1 MKKFNILKLVLWSRN
16 GKQRAINFQADKV
29 NVITGNSNTGKT
41 AILDIIDYCFFA
53 SSKGISDSIINENIA
68 WYGLVF
74 EINDKTYTLARKHY
88 TKKVSNEYYFSG
100 IGEVPERH
108 PTANNTEEAL
118 KYIIE
123 TEFSIDSNVKVQYGG
138 KSLRQGSKISLRYF
152 LMFNTISQDII
163 NDSRDIYF
171 DKQNNSRYREALPRV
186 FDIATGIE
194 SIENILLKERK
205 EDLKK
210 EITALE
216 RRNSKYKQRQ
226 DKSFNEVKDILLEAR
241 EMAIISSDEDVEAIS
256 ELKGVIK
263 NRKNTEDIDIVKRE
277 LLEKNK
283 NLTLRRIRNL
293 KILENQYNTHKENLS
308 TIHDSL
314 KPIDYL
320 KNKVEIRTSYFSEI
334 ILNLENEL
342 NRLKEVNRKV
352 TPIDKQVADQLIKL
366 KIELE
371 SIQQELDVLPKEIRI
386 TDTDAKKLIFIGRA
400 TEILKLYS
408 GEDNFPKDI
417 QVKIG
422 KLQNLIDEIEVEIE
436 NTEEMKLL
444 TIGLIEEVIRGYLQE
459 YGAVLGNYS
468 KFQPKFDYKN
478 KLLQLRK
485 PNSID
490 IEPSVGSS
498 SNHLFLHLFFS
509 LAIHEVIF
517 LNKAPYVPTFLVI
530 DQPSRPYF
538 ESDNSDKRIEK
549 NLESDNGKIKQAFKL
564 LNDYIDNRLKENG
577 HFQMIIFEHVSPSF
591 FEDLEHFYLVE
602 EFKNGNALITDEML
616 NN

>member
-16 GKQRAINFQADKV
+16 GKKRTLNFQADKI

-88 TKKVSNEYYFSG
+88 TKKVSDKYYFSS
-100 IGEVPERH
+100 IGEVPEKN
-108 PTANNTEEAL
+108 PIENNTEEVL
-118 KYIIE
+118 KSIIE
-123 TEFSIDSNVKVQYGG
+123 TEFSIDSNIKVEYGG
-138 KSLRQGSKISLRYF
+138 KSLRRGSKISLRYF

-194 SIENILLKERK
+194 SIENILLKEK
-205 EDLKK
+205 KGDLEKA
-210 EITALE
+210 ITTLE

-226 DKSFNEVKDILLEAR
+226 DYSFDEVKDILLEAR
-241 EMAIISSDEDVEAIS
+241 EMGIISSEEDVEAIGK
-256 ELKGVIK
+256 LKDVIE
-263 NRKNTEDIDIVKRE
+263 NRRATEDIDIIKRE
-277 LLEKNK
+277 TLEKNK
-283 NLTLRRIRNL
+283 NLTLRKIRNL
-293 KILENQYNTHKENLS
+293 KTLKNQYNIHKENLS

-320 KNKVEIRTSYFSEI
+320 KNKVEVRTSYFSEI

-342 NRLKEVNRKV
+342 NRLKEANKKV
-352 TPIDKQVADQLIKL
+352 TPIDRQVTDQIVKL
-366 KIELE
+366 EIELE
-371 SIQQELDVLPKEIRI
+371 FIQQELDILPKEIRI

-400 TEILKLYS
+400 TEVLKLYS
-408 GEDNFPKDI
+408 GEDKFPESI
-417 QVKIG
+417 QVKID
-422 KLQNLIDEIEVEIE
+422 KLQESIDEIKIE
-436 NTEEMKLL
+436 NTEEMKLS
-444 TIGLIEEVIRGYLQE
+444 TIGLIEEVIRGYLQK

-517 LNKAPYVPTFLVI
+517 LNKAPYVPPFLVI

-538 ESDNSDKRIEK
+538 ESDDSDKRKEESF
-549 NLESDNGKIKQAFKL
+549 ESDNGKIKQAFKL
-564 LNDYIDNRLKENG
+564 LNDYVDNRLKENG
-577 HFQMIIFEHVSPSF
+577 HFQMIIFEHVSPDF
-591 FEDLEHFYLVE
+591 FEDLEHFHLVE
-602 EFKNGNALITDEML
+602 EFKNGNALISDEIL
-616 NN
+616 N

>member
-1 MKKFNILKLVLWSRN
+1 MKKFNILKLMLWSKN
-16 GKQRAINFQADKV
+16 GKQRVLNFQVDKI

-53 SSKGISDSIINENIA
+53 SSKGISDSIINESIA

-100 IGEVPERH
+100 IGEVPEKF
-108 PTANNTEEAL
+108 PIANNTEEAL
-118 KYIIE
+118 KSIIE
-123 TEFSIDSNVKVQYGG
+123 TEFSIDCNITVAYGG
-138 KSLRQGSKISLRYF
+138 KSLKKGSKISLRYF

-163 NDSRDIYF
+163 NDSRNIYF
-171 DKQNNSRYREALPRV
+171 DKQNNSRYREALPRI

-194 SIENILLKERK
+194 SIENILLKEKK
-205 EDLKK
+205 EDLEK
-210 EITALE
+210 EITTLE

-226 DKSFNEVKDILLEAR
+226 DHSFDEVKDILLEAR
-241 EMAIISSDEDVEAIS
+241 EMAIISSDEDVEAIN
-256 ELKGVIK
+256 ELKGVIE
-263 NRKNTEDIDIVKRE
+263 NRRATEDIGIIKRE
-277 LLEKNK
+277 LLEKHK
-283 NLTLRRIRNL
+283 NLILRKIRNL
-293 KILENQYNTHKENLS
+293 KILKNQYNTHKENLS

-320 KNKVEIRTSYFSEI
+320 KNKVEVRTSYFSEI

-342 NRLKEVNRKV
+342 NRLKQANKKV
-352 TPIDKQVADQLIKL
+352 TPIDKQVTDQIVKL
-366 KIELE
+366 EIELE

-408 GEDNFPKDI
+408 GEDKFPENT
-417 QVKIG
+417 QVKID
-422 KLQNLIDEIEVEIE
+422 KLQELIDKIDIE
-436 NTEEMKLL
+436 NTEEMKLS
-444 TIGLIEEVIRGYLQE
+444 TIGLIEEVIRGYLQQ

-490 IEPSVGSS
+490 IEPSVGSIV
-498 SNHLFLHLFFS
+498 N
-509 LAIHEVIF
+509 
-517 LNKAPYVPTFLVI
+517 PT
-530 DQPSRPYF
+530 
-538 ESDNSDKRIEK
+538 
-549 NLESDNGKIKQAFKL
+549 
-564 LNDYIDNRLKENG
+564 
-577 HFQMIIFEHVSPSF
+577 
-591 FEDLEHFYLVE
+591 
-602 EFKNGNALITDEML
+602 
-616 NN
+616 

>member
-1 MKKFNILKLVLWSRN
+1 MKKFNILKLMLWSKN
-16 GKQRAINFQADKV
+16 GKQRVLNFQVDKI

-53 SSKGISDSIINENIA
+53 SSKGISDSIINESIA

-100 IGEVPERH
+100 IGEVPEKF
-108 PTANNTEEAL
+108 PIANNTEEAL
-118 KYIIE
+118 KSIIE
-123 TEFSIDSNVKVQYGG
+123 TEFSIDSNITVAYGG
-138 KSLRQGSKISLRYF
+138 KSLKKGSKISLRYF

-163 NDSRDIYF
+163 NDSRNIYF
-171 DKQNNSRYREALPRV
+171 DKQNNSRYREALPRI

-194 SIENILLKERK
+194 SIENILLKEKK
-205 EDLKK
+205 EDLEK
-210 EITALE
+210 EITTLE

-226 DKSFNEVKDILLEAR
+226 DHSFDEVKDILLEAR
-241 EMAIISSDEDVEAIS
+241 EMAIISSDEDVEAIN
-256 ELKGVIK
+256 ELKGVIE
-263 NRKNTEDIDIVKRE
+263 NRRATEDIGIIKRE
-277 LLEKNK
+277 LLEKDK
-283 NLTLRRIRNL
+283 NLILRKIRNL
-293 KILENQYNTHKENLS
+293 KILKNQYNTHKENLS

-320 KNKVEIRTSYFSEI
+320 KNKVEVRTSYFSEI

-342 NRLKEVNRKV
+342 NRLKQANKKV
-352 TPIDKQVADQLIKL
+352 TPIDKQVTDQIVKL
-366 KIELE
+366 EIELE

-408 GEDNFPKDI
+408 GEDKFPENT
-417 QVKIG
+417 QVKID
-422 KLQNLIDEIEVEIE
+422 KLQELIDKIDIE
-436 NTEEMKLL
+436 NTEEMKLS
-444 TIGLIEEVIRGYLQE
+444 TIGLIEEVIRGYLQQ

-517 LNKAPYVPTFLVI
+517 LNKAPYVPPFLVI

-538 ESDNSDKRIEK
+538 ESNDSDIRREES
-549 NLESDNGKIKQAFKL
+549 LESDNDKIKQAFNL

-591 FEDLEHFYLVE
+591 FEDLEHFHLVE
-602 EFKNGNALITDEML
+602 EFKNGNALISDEML
-616 NN
+616 NI

>member
-1 MKKFNILKLVLWSRN
+1 MKS
-16 GKQRAINFQADKV
+16 
-29 NVITGNSNTGKT
+29 
-41 AILDIIDYCFFA
+41 
-53 SSKGISDSIINENIA
+53 
-68 WYGLVF
+68 
-74 EINDKTYTLARKHY
+74 
-88 TKKVSNEYYFSG
+88 
-100 IGEVPERH
+100 
-108 PTANNTEEAL
+108 
-118 KYIIE
+118 IIE
-123 TEFSIDSNVKVQYGG
+123 TEFSIDSNITVAYGG
-138 KSLRQGSKISLRYF
+138 KSLKKGSKISLRYF

-163 NDSRDIYF
+163 NDSRNIYF
-171 DKQNNSRYREALPRV
+171 DKQNNSRYREALPRI

-194 SIENILLKERK
+194 SIENILLKEKK
-205 EDLKK
+205 EDLEK
-210 EITALE
+210 EITTLE

-226 DKSFNEVKDILLEAR
+226 DHSFDEVKDILLEAR
-241 EMAIISSDEDVEAIS
+241 EMAIISSDEDVEAIN
-256 ELKGVIK
+256 ELKGVIE
-263 NRKNTEDIDIVKRE
+263 NRRATEDIGIIKRE
-277 LLEKNK
+277 LLEKDK
-283 NLTLRRIRNL
+283 NLILRKIRNL
-293 KILENQYNTHKENLS
+293 KILKNQYNTHKENLS

-320 KNKVEIRTSYFSEI
+320 KNKVEVRTSYFSEI

-342 NRLKEVNRKV
+342 NRLKQANKKV
-352 TPIDKQVADQLIKL
+352 TPIDKQVTDQIVKL
-366 KIELE
+366 EIELE

-408 GEDNFPKDI
+408 GEDKFPENT
-417 QVKIG
+417 QVKID
-422 KLQNLIDEIEVEIE
+422 KLQELIDKIDIE
-436 NTEEMKLL
+436 NTEEMKLS
-444 TIGLIEEVIRGYLQE
+444 TIGLIEEVIRGYLQQ

-517 LNKAPYVPTFLVI
+517 LNKAPYVPPFLVI

-538 ESDNSDKRIEK
+538 ESNDSDIRREES
-549 NLESDNGKIKQAFKL
+549 LESDNDKIKQAFNL

-591 FEDLEHFYLVE
+591 FEDLEHFHLVE
-602 EFKNGNALITDEML
+602 EFKNGNALISDEML
-616 NN
+616 NI